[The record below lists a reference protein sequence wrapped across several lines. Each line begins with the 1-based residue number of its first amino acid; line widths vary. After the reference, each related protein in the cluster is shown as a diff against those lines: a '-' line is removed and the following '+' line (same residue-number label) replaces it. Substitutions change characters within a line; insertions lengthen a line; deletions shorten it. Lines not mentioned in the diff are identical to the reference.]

1 MEDLEKLLQGFID
14 RADICA
20 EDTRDIQMV
29 QVITFMAQVGIIKDL
44 SYQKFITLLA
54 QLKKVIPNG

>member
-1 MEDLEKLLQGFID
+1 
-14 RADICA
+14 
-20 EDTRDIQMV
+20 MV